1 MHPPRTVRTDGN
13 APEDSQLVDGH
24 LRAFLDAPRAPQ
36 GAVGYAPVSWANRF
50 RLADVPDAGDLP
62 NGRLSRE
69 ELYAICRDR
78 PILHAYVCVMAWG
91 LQGAV
96 PGSGR
101 NVQAAWAN
109 RGEIESRIR
118 ALRSG
123 TLGVEQA
130 YDLFRG
136 ERAISGLGPSYFSKL
151 LHFFFAGRS
160 VPILDQWTA
169 RSVNLIAG
177 RPVVRMAGH
186 YPSPLNTGREYV
198 LFCQTVE
205 RIAARAAK
213 AWGFEKVGVGEVET
227 HLFGRGGP
235 KPSPWRA
242 YVKSHSS

>member
-1 MHPPRTVRTDGN
+1 MHPSRAARSDGE
-13 APEDSQLVDGH
+13 APDSALLVGRH
-24 LRAFLDAPRAPQ
+24 LRAFLEAPRVPQ
-36 GAVGYAPVSWANRF
+36 GAVGYAPAGWATRF
-50 RLADVPDAGDLP
+50 QFTDVPDAGELP
-62 NGRLSRE
+62 NARLTRE

-78 PILHAYVCVMAWG
+78 PILYAYVCVMAWG

-96 PGSGR
+96 PGSRR

-123 TLGVEQA
+123 TLCVEQA
-130 YDLFRG
+130 YDLFCG
-136 ERAISGLGPSYFSKL
+136 ERAIGGLGPSYFSKL

-198 LFCQTVE
+198 RFCQAVE
-205 RIAARAAK
+205 LIASRASE
-213 AWGFEKVGVGEVET
+213 AWCSERMGVGEVEEQ
-227 HLFGRGGP
+227 LFGKGGS

-242 YVKSHSS
+242 YVKSHSK

>member
-1 MHPPRTVRTDGN
+1 MQQRPAPQTDREAFDTQPLAN
-13 APEDSQLVDGH
+13 RP
-24 LRAFLDAPRAPQ
+24 LRAFLEAPRVPQ
-36 GAVGYAPVSWANRF
+36 GTVGYAPARWATRF
-50 RLADVPDAGDLP
+50 QLADVPDVGELP
-62 NGRLSRE
+62 NTRLARG
-69 ELYAICRDR
+69 ELYEICRDR
-78 PILHAYVCVMAWG
+78 PILYAYVCVMAWG

-96 PGSGR
+96 PGSRR

-130 YDLFRG
+130 YDLFCG
-136 ERAISGLGPSYFSKL
+136 ERAIGGLGPSYFSKL
-151 LHFFFAGRS
+151 LHFFFAERP

-177 RPVVRMAGH
+177 RPVVRMAGN

-198 LFCQTVE
+198 RFCQVVE
-205 RIAARAAK
+205 LIASRASE
-213 AWGFEKVGVGEVET
+213 AWGSDRLSVGEVEEQ
-227 HLFGRGGP
+227 LFGKGGS

-242 YVKSHSS
+242 YVKSQSL